1 LPMKVV
7 GQALDLNAA
16 CKATGEAQAM
26 LFGF

>member
-1 LPMKVV
+1 MKVV

-16 CKATGEAQAM
+16 SKATGEAQAM

>member
-1 LPMKVV
+1 VA

-16 CKATGEAQAM
+16 SKATGEAQAM